1 MDHGYQVNSLLLLLS
16 DWFGGVP
23 IVNDREFLVED
34 WLLLNDRLD
43 FFLSLLLLF
52 VFLETENMLTR
63 PVVFFVFD

>member
-43 FFLSLLLLF
+43 FFVF
-52 VFLETENMLTR
+52 VIVVCFLRHRKYVNKTSGF
-63 PVVFFVFD
+63 FFVFD